1 MNLDPSSTDG
11 ARNRLLL
18 KLLGGLVV
26 TGIVVGL
33 VVGVLGTTV
42 LRSMGLK
49 EQPAPEPTPQDKVTE
64 VLDGGSDADES
75 EPPSDSQDDETDK
88 GESEKASDERPRATL
103 KASPNPASAGA
114 EITLSG
120 SFRGLHSG
128 VAQVQRREGGAW
140 TDFPVD
146 ASLDPSGTFS
156 TYIIT
161 SRTGTAPFRMLHEE
175 TGRTTPVVRI
185 TIN

>member
-1 MNLDPSSTDG
+1 MNLDQSSPDG

-26 TGIVVGL
+26 TGIVIGL

-49 EQPAPEPTPQDKVTE
+49 EQPPPEPTPQDKVTE
-64 VLDGGSDADES
+64 VIDGGSDSDDS
-75 EPPSDSQDDETDK
+75 PSPSDSPDDEKDGNSKKTASK
-88 GESEKASDERPRATL
+88 RPKAKLQAT
-103 KASPNPASAGA
+103 PNPAAGGT
-114 EITLSG
+114 EITLTG
-120 SFRGLHSG
+120 SFRGLHGG
-128 VAQVQRREGGAW
+128 VAQVQRREDGTW

-146 ASLDPSGTFS
+146 AALDSDGTFS

-161 SRTGTAPFRMLHEE
+161 NRTGTAPFRMLHEDS
-175 TGRTTPVVRI
+175 GRTTPVVRI
-185 TIN
+185 PIE

>member
-26 TGIVVGL
+26 TGVIVGL
-33 VVGVLGTTV
+33 VAGVLGTTV

-49 EQPAPEPTPQDKVTE
+49 EQPVPDPTPQDKVTE
-64 VLDGGSDADES
+64 VIDGGSDADES
-75 EPPSDSQDDETDK
+75 DSPSDAQDDETDK
-88 GESEKASDERPRATL
+88 EASEKATDQRPKASL

-114 EITLSG
+114 EVTLSG
-120 SFRGLHSG
+120 SFRGLHGG
-128 VAQVQRREGGAW
+128 VAQVQRREGGTW

-146 ASLDPSGTFS
+146 ASLNSDGSFS

-161 SRTGTAPFRMLHEE
+161 SRTGTAPFRILHEDS
-175 TGRTTPVVRI
+175 GRTTPVVRV